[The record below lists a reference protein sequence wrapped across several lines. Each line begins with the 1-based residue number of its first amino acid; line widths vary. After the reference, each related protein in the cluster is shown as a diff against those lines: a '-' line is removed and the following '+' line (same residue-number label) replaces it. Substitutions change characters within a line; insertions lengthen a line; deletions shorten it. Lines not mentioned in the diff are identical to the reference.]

1 MQKVSGNAQ
10 GFLFFLFFFSF
21 FFFWPKITFFGKFVP
36 KTQSCQ
42 FKLRFGAKTN
52 SNIQNSMVILVLF
65 LLLTQI
71 PFLGRFGPKIKD
83 AILSLNVVLR
93 LTGIGKIGDV
103 MIMLFFLFSTQ
114 LVQKNQS
121 FQCKLKFCVQT
132 NSNMQNSIVMFI
144 FSAFNPNTVCGQIW
158 SKKWKLSV

>member
-1 MQKVSGNAQ
+1 
-10 GFLFFLFFFSF
+10 
-21 FFFWPKITFFGKFVP
+21 
-36 KTQSCQ
+36 
-42 FKLRFGAKTN
+42 
-52 SNIQNSMVILVLF
+52 MVILVLF

-114 LVQKNQS
+114 LVQKT
-121 FQCKLKFCVQT
+121 KV
-132 NSNMQNSIVMFI
+132 
-144 FSAFNPNTVCGQIW
+144 FSV
-158 SKKWKLSV
+158 S